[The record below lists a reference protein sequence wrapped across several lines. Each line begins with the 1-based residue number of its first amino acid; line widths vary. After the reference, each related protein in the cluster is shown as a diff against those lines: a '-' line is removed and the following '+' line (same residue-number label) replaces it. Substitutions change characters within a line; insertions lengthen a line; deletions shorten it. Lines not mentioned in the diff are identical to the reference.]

1 MKKENFFKLILK
13 VFSSTGHK
21 TASKKTKTSFKKNI
35 WGASGRK
42 AQMDMRSLLQ
52 MKPFT
57 SSSKFS
63 K

>member
-13 VFSSTGHK
+13 IFSSTGHK
-21 TASKKTKTSFKKNI
+21 IASKTTGIPSKKNI
-35 WGASGRK
+35 WGVSGRK